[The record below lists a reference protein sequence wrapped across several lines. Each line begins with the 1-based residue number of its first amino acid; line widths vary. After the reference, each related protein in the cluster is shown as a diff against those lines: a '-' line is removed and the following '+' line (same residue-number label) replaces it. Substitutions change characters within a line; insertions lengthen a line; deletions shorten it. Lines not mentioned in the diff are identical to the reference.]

1 MKVLL
6 FARAR
11 DLAGADAIDVEL
23 PPCATVADLRRVLAG
38 RYPKLV
44 PLLARSAF
52 AVGDEF
58 ARDDTVIDADA
69 AVALLPPV
77 SGG

>member
-11 DLAGADAIDVEL
+11 DIVGADAIDIET
-23 PPCATVADLRRVLAG
+23 PATIGELRR
-38 RYPKLV
+38 
-44 PLLARSAF
+44 LLARTHPALAALLAKSAL
-52 AVGDEF
+52 AVNGEF
-58 ARDDTVIDADA
+58 ARDDA
-69 AVALLPPV
+69 ALASGDTVALLPPV